1 MSDRKAPA
9 SSHNRNESPKHVSRF
24 ANLREGG
31 RQLAEKLR
39 ADAGLKNPIVLA
51 IARGG
56 VPVGRE
62 VAMRLGVAVD
72 MILIRRMLAPRGPGS
87 ELCAV
92 SVGGNIIF
100 DEEITIPT
108 SPVTAVEHF
117 LADAMAEFRNRD
129 ELFRAGRPPIE
140 LTNRDVLLV
149 DCAIHGGST
158 MKIAIQAVRK
168 LNPTRITAA
177 VPVASHDGYALIERL
192 AGQVVCL
199 AQPEPFGHAGM
210 WYEDFSRPQDEDMH
224 KLFDASCE
232 AH

>member
-1 MSDRKAPA
+1 MSDQKAPA
-9 SSHNRNESPKHVSRF
+9 SSHNRNESLKHVSRF

-39 ADAGLKNPIVLA
+39 SDADLKHPIVLA

-62 VAMRLGVAVD
+62 VGVRLGATVD
-72 MILIRRMLAPRGPGS
+72 MVLIRRLLVPRGPGS

-92 SVGGNIIF
+92 SVGGNVF
-100 DEEITIPT
+100 VDDEITVPA

-117 LADAMAEFRNRD
+117 LADAMAELRCRD
-129 ELFRAGRPPIE
+129 ELFRPNRPPIE
-140 LTNRDVLLV
+140 LANRNVLLV

-158 MKIAIQAVRK
+158 MKIAIHAVRK
-168 LNPTRITAA
+168 LNPARITAA
-177 VPVASHDGYALIERL
+177 VPVASRDGYALIERL
-192 AGQVVCL
+192 AEQVVCV

-210 WYEDFSRPQDEDMH
+210 WYEDFTRPEDKDMH
-224 KLFDASCE
+224 KLFDAS
-232 AH
+232 

>member
-1 MSDRKAPA
+1 MSDLKEPA
-9 SSHNRNESPKHVSRF
+9 SSHNRNESLKLVSRF

-31 RQLAEKLR
+31 SQLAKKLR
-39 ADAGLKNPIVLA
+39 SDADLKTPIVLA

-62 VAMRLGVAVD
+62 VAMRLGAAVD
-72 MILIRRMLAPRGPGS
+72 MLLIRRLLVPCGPGS

-92 SVGGNIIF
+92 SVGGNMIV

-117 LADAMAEFRNRD
+117 LVDAMAEFRNRD

-158 MKIAIQAVRK
+158 MKIAIQAVSK

-177 VPVASHDGYALIERL
+177 VPVASRDGYALIESL
-192 AGQVVCL
+192 ADQVVCL

-210 WYEDFSRPQDEDMH
+210 WYEDFSRPHDKDMH
-224 KLFDASCE
+224 QLFDAAE
-232 AH
+232 PH

>member
-1 MSDRKAPA
+1 MSDLKEPA
-9 SSHNRNESPKHVSRF
+9 SSHNRNESLKLVSRF

-31 RQLAEKLR
+31 RQLAERLR
-39 ADAGLKNPIVLA
+39 SDAGLNQPIVLA

-62 VAMRLGVAVD
+62 VAVRLGTAAD
-72 MILIRRMLAPRGPGS
+72 MVLIRRLLVPRGPGS

-92 SVGGNIIF
+92 SVGGNMVI

-117 LADAMAEFRNRD
+117 LVDAMSEIRNRE
-129 ELFRAGRPPIE
+129 ELFRAGRTPLE
-140 LTNRDVLLV
+140 LADREILLV
-149 DCAIHGGST
+149 DCAIHGGAT

-168 LNPTRITAA
+168 LNPRRITAA
-177 VPVASHDGYALIERL
+177 VPVASRDGYALIKSL
-192 AGQVVCL
+192 ADQVVCV

-210 WYEDFSRPQDEDMH
+210 WYEDFSRAEDKDMH
-224 KLFDASCE
+224 KLFDPN
-232 AH
+232 

>member
-9 SSHNRNESPKHVSRF
+9 SSHSRNESLKHAARF

-39 ADAGLKNPIVLA
+39 SDADLKDSIVLA

-56 VPVGRE
+56 VPAGRE
-62 VAMRLGVAVD
+62 VATLLRLPFD
-72 MILIRRMLAPRGPGS
+72 MLLIRRLLVPRGPGS

-92 SVGGNIIF
+92 SVGGTMVID
-100 DEEITIPT
+100 DEVTIPT
-108 SPVTAVEHF
+108 SPFTAVEHF
-117 LADAMAEFRNRD
+117 LADAMAEFRHRE

-140 LTNRDVLLV
+140 LATREVLLV

-158 MKIAIQAVRK
+158 MKIAIKAVRK

-177 VPVASHDGYALIERL
+177 VPVASREGYALIESL
-192 AGQVVCL
+192 ADQVVCL

-210 WYEDFSRPQDEDMH
+210 WYEDFTRPEDEDMH
-224 KLFDASCE
+224 ELFDSI
-232 AH
+232 